1 MITSHSGGDGELE
14 VLGLLDVLAREVPR
28 VEGGRDQDVCV
39 DDVLG
44 KVRIRSLLVRRDN
57 ELDVVLLAVVGQT
70 EGVLNLPYAEQM
82 ILSSVFVRWMR
93 VYRRAASR
101 SARGERT
108 RSGRTILATHGS
120 EQALFLLSV
129 LAADI

>member
-44 KVRIRSLLVRRDN
+44 KVRIRSLLVRRDD
-57 ELDVVLLAVVGQT
+57 ELDVVLFAVVGQA
-70 EGVLNLPYAEQM
+70 ESVLNLRCVEQM
-82 ILSSVFVRWMR
+82 ILSSVFADWRR
-93 VYRRAASR
+93 VYRPGASG
-101 SARGERT
+101 SAR
-108 RSGRTILATHGS
+108 
-120 EQALFLLSV
+120 
-129 LAADI
+129 